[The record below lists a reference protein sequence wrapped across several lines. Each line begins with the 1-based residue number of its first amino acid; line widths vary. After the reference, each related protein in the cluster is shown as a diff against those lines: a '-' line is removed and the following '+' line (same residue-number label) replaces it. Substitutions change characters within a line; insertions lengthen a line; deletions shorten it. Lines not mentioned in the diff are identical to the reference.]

1 MNRITIRFVL
11 CLLVL
16 IMVLTAVSCKREEPV
31 MAAEGPTAAETSET
45 PAAQTQPPETVPPTT
60 EATQP
65 QEERFL
71 LTFAGDCT
79 LGSNPNNYYADCGF
93 IKTIGEDYGHPFRN
107 VLTYFENDDFTIVN
121 LEGAL
126 CDEGNPMQKK
136 HVFRGPT
143 AYVNILTQNS
153 VEAVTI
159 ANNHSMDYG
168 PKGYASTQATLEAAG
183 IPYVERDSSTL
194 ITTDS
199 GLTIGLYGAVY
210 YYLDVEDMT
219 REIAALREQG
229 AELVIVAPHW
239 GTEGSYRPTPEQERV
254 GRAAIDAGADIV
266 YGSHPH
272 VLQPIEEYNGGVIFY
287 SMGNFSFGGNT
298 CPDDFDTALIQ
309 QEVIRTA
316 DGTVTLG
323 ERTIVPACVS
333 SISGRNNFQPT
344 PYEAGTEEY
353 NRVMAKLSGTWNGAN
368 LKITPAS

>member
-1 MNRITIRFVL
+1 M
-11 CLLVL
+11 
-16 IMVLTAVSCKREEPV
+16 
-31 MAAEGPTAAETSET
+31 
-45 PAAQTQPPETVPPTT
+45 
-60 EATQP
+60 
-65 QEERFL
+65 
-71 LTFAGDCT
+71 
-79 LGSNPNNYYADCGF
+79 
-93 IKTIGEDYGHPFRN
+93 
-107 VLTYFENDDFTIVN
+107 
-121 LEGAL
+121 
-126 CDEGNPMQKK
+126 
-136 HVFRGPT
+136 
-143 AYVNILTQNS
+143 
-153 VEAVTI
+153 
-159 ANNHSMDYG
+159 
-168 PKGYASTQATLEAAG
+168 
-183 IPYVERDSSTL
+183 

-239 GTEGSYRPTPEQERV
+239 GTEGTYQPTPEQVRV

-344 PYEAGTEEY
+344 PYDAGTEEY
-353 NRVMAKLSGTWNGAN
+353 DRVMAKLSGTWNGAN